1 MEFGIKKL
9 NVCRSN
15 FTKQRHEDWRVC
27 IEKVLQ
33 FHGKKKSDFF
43 RELKYHNLF
52 IFVSISSS
60 ISSFCVL
67 LACNRRQDILSTQ
80 ILNNKSKSH
89 QIIFQ
94 KLANRQ
100 LRSKQL
106 INKTK
111 GIQKIF
117 TAR

>member
-1 MEFGIKKL
+1 MYVDLILQNKGMKIGESVSKKFY
-9 NVCRSN
+9 N
-15 FTKQRHEDWRVC
+15 FTE
-27 IEKVLQ
+27 
-33 FHGKKKSDFF
+33 KKSDFF

-89 QIIFQ
+89 QIIFK

-111 GIQKIF
+111 GIQ
-117 TAR
+117 